1 MVLMGEPN
9 NDWRGNFPQDWVV
22 SDTGQVNQRAVRAA
36 PHHSQQEACEASPK
50 MRDTRGGLPRAA
62 FLTFLFYLFIL
73 LTRRSLVLSKCFKPN
88 ERREIRRGRRGKG
101 GSVSACVHKRG
112 V

>member
-50 MRDTRGGLPRAA
+50 TRDTRGGRGGGITSGCILN
-62 FLTFLFYLFIL
+62 LFIL
-73 LTRRSLVLSKCFKPN
+73 FYF
-88 ERREIRRGRRGKG
+88 IF
-101 GSVSACVHKRG
+101 
-112 V
+112 

>member
-36 PHHSQQEACEASPK
+36 SHHSQQEACEASPK
-50 MRDTRGGLPRAA
+50 TRDAGGITSGRILN
-62 FLTFLFYLFIL
+62 LFIFFYYFFFNMEEFGF
-73 LTRRSLVLSKCFKPN
+73 VEMF
-88 ERREIRRGRRGKG
+88 
-101 GSVSACVHKRG
+101 
-112 V
+112 